1 MTQSTLPVRSG
12 DPDTF
17 YAAAV
22 KAALG
27 ASRVRPVVLD
37 IVRDHGPLTH
47 DEIIRAYPTKVVMEP
62 KTPCSSESGIRTRL
76 KELAHQGLVAV
87 DEEEG
92 VSNFGNAAKKW
103 IAVNPDDP
111 SFVFDLDAM
120 AAYFEDEDIVPF
132 MAADLEDDAAST
144 PKED

>member
-12 DPDTF
+12 DPDT
-17 YAAAV
+17 YYPAAV

-47 DEIIRAYPTKVVMEP
+47 DEIIRAYHMMVVMEP
-62 KTPCSSESGIRTRL
+62 ETPRSSESGIRTRL

-92 VSNFGNAAKKW
+92 VSSFGNAAKKW

-111 SFVFDLDAM
+111 SFVFDPDAM

-132 MAADLEDDAAST
+132 TAADLEDDAAST
-144 PKED
+144 PMED